1 MLNFKMMKNQ
11 LKLIVYLMSIN
22 YNYHGTSFKPIKYA
36 TVFAMI
42 LTEGVKM
49 RRKIIINM
57 SGAK

>member
-1 MLNFKMMKNQ
+1 MKNP
-11 LKLIVYLMSIN
+11 LKLIAYLLGIN